1 MHRRYACE
9 TSYSFI
15 DFIITIAQIPYQ
27 EPLLLIWI
35 NFNTN
40 VDKNSMLSK
49 VWDESTYPF
58 QTWTA
63 APLKSGF

>member
-1 MHRRYACE
+1 MHRRHACE

-58 QTWTA
+58 QT
-63 APLKSGF
+63 